1 MRNIAERVGNSK
13 VETFLRN
20 NENLSSNLRVAS
32 PGIIESFDPATQTVS
47 VKLAVRERV
56 GSETGAV
63 QDLQLPLLVDVPIV
77 IPRAGGYCLT
87 LPIKTGDECLVIF
100 SDTCID
106 AWFSNG
112 GVQAQLENRRHDLS
126 DGFAILGTWSQ
137 PNKVPSYSTSAIEL
151 RNESRSSYVKLTDA
165 GIEMVSPSVKIN
177 GQEFSTH
184 THYDKDNLD
193 RATGKVFP

>member
-47 VKLAVRERV
+47 VKLAIRERV
-56 GSETGAV
+56 GNETGVV

-77 IPRAGGYCLT
+77 IPRAGGFCLT

-137 PNKVPSYSTSAIEL
+137 PNKVPNYNSSAMCL
-151 RNESRSSYVKLTDA
+151 RSEHLDGQGRFASITIDEENNITMVAKNINSSQW
-165 GIEMVSPSVKIN
+165 G
-177 GQEFSTH
+177 
-184 THYDKDNLD
+184 
-193 RATGKVFP
+193 